1 MHQDTDGLP
10 RPQRRWA
17 VLALAVS
24 IAMAVMDSSIANVA
38 LPAIAADLK
47 VSPSQA
53 IMVVNAYQIAIVV
66 SLLPLASLGE
76 KLGLERV
83 YQGGL
88 IIFTLASFVCALS
101 DSLTGL
107 VVARVVQGF
116 GAAGLMSVNTALVR
130 YIYPQRLLGQGVGVN
145 ALVVAISSVLGP
157 SVAAAILGA
166 AHWPWIFAVNI
177 PLGILALGLAL
188 RFLPATP
195 RAGRRFDAASALLSA
210 ATFGLVMTALEQFS
224 HGAPAWVVAGLLLPG
239 ILAGIALVRR
249 QSGRAAP
256 LLPVDLLRIPV
267 FSLSVATSICSFAAQ
282 MLAFVALP
290 FYLQHQ
296 LGRSQVETGLL
307 MTPWPLVLIVVSP
320 LAGRASDRLPAG
332 LLGGIG
338 LVVMALGLGS
348 FTLLPEAPSA
358 LDIGW
363 RTALCGMGFG
373 LFQSPNNRAILSSA
387 PRERSGGASGM
398 LSTARLLGQ
407 TTGAAL
413 GALTLR
419 LAGEQGA
426 QVALGVAGAIA
437 LGAAM
442 VSFSRLS
449 TGRPKDGHASA

>member
-1 MHQDTDGLP
+1 MPQDTDGLP
-10 RPQRRWA
+10 PPQRRWA

-47 VSPSQA
+47 VSSSEA

-76 KLGLERV
+76 LVGHERV
-83 YQGGL
+83 YRTGL
-88 IIFTLASFVCALS
+88 AVFTIASFFCALS

-145 ALVVAISSVLGP
+145 ALVVAFSSVLGP
-157 SVAAAILGA
+157 SVAAAILGV
-166 AHWPWIFAVNI
+166 AHWPWIFAVNL
-177 PLGILALGLAL
+177 PLGCLAFALAL
-188 RFLPATP
+188 RFLPQTP
-195 RAGRRFDAASALLSA
+195 RAGRRFDARSALLSA

-224 HGAPAWVVAGLLLPG
+224 HGAPAWAWGGLLAGG
-239 ILAGIALVRR
+239 ILAGVALVRR
-249 QSGRAAP
+249 QSGRPAP

-267 FSLSVATSICSFAAQ
+267 FSLSVATSIASFAAQ

-290 FYLQHQ
+290 FYLQHN

-320 LAGRASDRLPAG
+320 LAGRASDRIPAG
-332 LLGGIG
+332 LLGGVG
-338 LVVMALGLGS
+338 LVLMAGGLAS
-348 FTLLPEAPSA
+348 LAALPEAPTA
-358 LDIGW
+358 LDLGW
-363 RTALCGMGFG
+363 RIALCGLGFG
-373 LFQSPNNRAILSSA
+373 LFQSPNNRTLLSAA

-407 TTGAAL
+407 TSGAAL

-419 LAGEQGA
+419 LAGEDGPVLA
-426 QVALGVAGAIA
+426 LTVASCIAGAAA
-437 LGAAM
+437 LI
-442 VSFSRLS
+442 SFSRLS
-449 TGRPKDGHASA
+449 APRRA